1 VTAALFPRVVRL
13 TVALPDA
20 LRQRLETFAAARG
33 WRVEEAAR
41 LLLAYAVVTR
51 AGRALTPE
59 ETVNSWGAAR
69 AELALLRHRAY
80 LADDAA
86 RTLRMN
92 VTGLEASNAQ
102 YRRSL
107 PAVEAEVARLAA
119 EVRDLEARCVRRG
132 VPVPA
137 QEPAA
142 PMPAATLLDFF
153 RRTRA
158 ADDRGGPAGGR

>member
-1 VTAALFPRVVRL
+1 MTTLIFPKVAQV
-13 TVALPDA
+13 TVALPDG

-33 WRVEEAAR
+33 WGVDEAAR

-59 ETVNSWGAAR
+59 ETVNSWSAAR

-92 VTGLEASNAQ
+92 VTGLEASNTQ

-107 PAVEAEVARLAA
+107 PAVEAEVARLEA
-119 EVRDLEARCVRRG
+119 EIRDLEAQCIRRG
-132 VPVPA
+132 LPVPA
-137 QEPAA
+137 PEPVEPPPAA
-142 PMPAATLLDFF
+142 APLDFF

-158 ADDRGGPAGGR
+158 ADGRGDPGGGR